1 MSIIAAQSI
10 LGPPCTV
17 TKENYRGWRAIR
29 LANGILELFVVPEI
43 GGRVIQLRV
52 GDLDLFYVNHR
63 HEGRV
68 YRPEENDLDSGWKN
82 YGGSKVWPAPQGW
95 ASDAEWPGP
104 PDPVLDGGVYSCEI
118 VQERGETAAVRLE
131 SSPDQYTG
139 LTFVRVIRIFRDA
152 ARVEVRHTMR
162 NTSARRVRWAVWQ
175 VTQQAATSDVSIF
188 VPARTYRQLFG
199 DRAYGEI
206 SFSANGLC
214 RLRYRDQVAKFAMKP
229 ERGWLATLDTG
240 RGFSLVETFPLFR
253 ASAYPDDSP
262 VEFWV
267 NGRGSVTI
275 HNDKTHMEHDP
286 NGCDPYIETEVLSPL
301 IELEPGEEYGFP
313 TCWCGVSI
321 QTDSVDAVT
330 YCAAIGRRLMAERQ
344 GKEVWVTGSFGLW
357 QVGLLEAVS
366 VLANGKVRD
375 VHILGPVT
383 PLAACHVCCSL
394 PWEQRL
400 SRVSL
405 RLRDKHGNLLG
416 TVDEA
421 VISQEC
427 CPKGA
432 A

>member
-1 MSIIAAQSI
+1 MSTIAAQSI

-162 NTSARRVRWAVWQ
+162 NTSTRRVRWAV
-175 VTQQAATSDVSIF
+175 
-188 VPARTYRQLFG
+188 
-199 DRAYGEI
+199 
-206 SFSANGLC
+206 
-214 RLRYRDQVAKFAMKP
+214 
-229 ERGWLATLDTG
+229 
-240 RGFSLVETFPLFR
+240 
-253 ASAYPDDSP
+253 
-262 VEFWV
+262 
-267 NGRGSVTI
+267 
-275 HNDKTHMEHDP
+275 
-286 NGCDPYIETEVLSPL
+286 
-301 IELEPGEEYGFP
+301 
-313 TCWCGVSI
+313 
-321 QTDSVDAVT
+321 
-330 YCAAIGRRLMAERQ
+330 
-344 GKEVWVTGSFGLW
+344 
-357 QVGLLEAVS
+357 
-366 VLANGKVRD
+366 
-375 VHILGPVT
+375 
-383 PLAACHVCCSL
+383 
-394 PWEQRL
+394 
-400 SRVSL
+400 
-405 RLRDKHGNLLG
+405 
-416 TVDEA
+416 
-421 VISQEC
+421 
-427 CPKGA
+427 
-432 A
+432 